1 MDTLRGLK
9 KQVQKNQARNLISF
23 LNLQKTFKS
32 ENNINSFMKLKFQEV
47 SNDKYL
53 KLYKLESDLVDHNLE
68 TLENSIDFTYQ
79 NDDLFFGF
87 NSSVYE
93 TLKR

>member
-1 MDTLRGLK
+1 
-9 KQVQKNQARNLISF
+9 
-23 LNLQKTFKS
+23 
-32 ENNINSFMKLKFQEV
+32 MKLKVQEV

-53 KLYKLESDLVDHNLE
+53 KLYKLESDLVDHNKQ

-87 NSSVYE
+87 NSSIYE
-93 TLKR
+93 TLKRGL